1 MDGFTLIDGASL
13 AIVLL
18 SGVLAYARGFLR
30 EILAISGWIISIIVA
45 FLSAP
50 SGVPLVMEIP
60 YLNKIVSGCEAT
72 TVISF
77 SIILAISVLI
87 CSIFTPLLSNF
98 VKRSFFNSFD
108 QSLGFLFGAARG
120 IVLVLVCVVVYNQ
133 LAVDKGIEIVNNSF
147 LYKSVFGISSNIE
160 AMLPNNIPNWLVNN
174 YDDLV
179 SSCDA
184 P

>member
-1 MDGFTLIDGASL
+1 M
-13 AIVLL
+13 
-18 SGVLAYARGFLR
+18 
-30 EILAISGWIISIIVA
+30 
-45 FLSAP
+45 
-50 SGVPLVMEIP
+50 
-60 YLNKIVSGCEAT
+60 
-72 TVISF
+72 
-77 SIILAISVLI
+77 
-87 CSIFTPLLSNF
+87 
-98 VKRSFFNSFD
+98 
-108 QSLGFLFGAARG
+108 
-120 IVLVLVCVVVYNQ
+120 VVYNQ